1 MNQTPSL
8 SERLQ
13 LLADC
18 SDDLAFVFFDPNGTI
33 THFSHGAEIIFARSA
48 AETVGQ
54 PASELFVPEDV
65 DRGMDVIER
74 EVALRNK
81 VSMDDRWQKRKDGSR
96 FWATGAMV
104 PISENGQHVG
114 FGKMLRN
121 RTDLKVQIE
130 TLRNGVDEL
139 QALVQARDVFLST
152 LSHELRSPLAPVS
165 NAVAILRATAPG
177 STQHTFALGVI
188 DRQMAMLQRLVDD
201 LLDLTRAGTGKFDLR
216 LSVHPVQKIL
226 EAATQSVQSLMDEK
240 GHNMR
245 LVVPAEPIR
254 VRCDFERMEQV
265 FVNLLTN
272 AAKYTPPGGRV
283 TASVM
288 IEGTEVAVRFEDN
301 GIGIPHDMLPRIFE
315 LFTQVES
322 ARTHS
327 RGGLGIGL
335 ALVKN
340 LVTLQGGMVQVRS
353 DGSGLGS
360 EFTVRMPLAP
370 NDGPPRAD

>member
-1 MNQTPSL
+1 M
-8 SERLQ
+8 
-13 LLADC
+13 A
-18 SDDLAFVFFDPNGTI
+18 
-33 THFSHGAEIIFARSA
+33 
-48 AETVGQ
+48 
-54 PASELFVPEDV
+54 
-65 DRGMDVIER
+65 
-74 EVALRNK
+74 
-81 VSMDDRWQKRKDGSR
+81 
-96 FWATGAMV
+96 
-104 PISENGQHVG
+104 ENGQHVG
-114 FGKMLRN
+114 FGKVLRN

-201 LLDLTRAGTGKFDLR
+201 LLDLTRSGTGKFDLR
-216 LSVHPVQKIL
+216 LSSHPVQKIL
-226 EAATQSVQSLMDEK
+226 EAASQSVQSLMSEK
-240 GHNMR
+240 GHNLR
-245 LVVPAEPIR
+245 LVVPSEPIF

-288 IEGTEVAVRFEDN
+288 IEGTEAAVRFEDN
-301 GIGIPHDMLPRIFE
+301 GIGIPHEMLPRIFE

-322 ARTHS
+322 ARSHS

-353 DGSGLGS
+353 DGPGLGS
-360 EFTVRMPLAP
+360 EFTVRMPLAGH
-370 NDGPPRAD
+370 DGPPRAN